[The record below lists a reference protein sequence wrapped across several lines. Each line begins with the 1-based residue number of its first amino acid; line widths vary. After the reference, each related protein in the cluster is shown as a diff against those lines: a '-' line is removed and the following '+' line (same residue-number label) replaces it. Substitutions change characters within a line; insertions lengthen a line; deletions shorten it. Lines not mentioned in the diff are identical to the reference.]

1 MKPSIFLGYFP
12 NKQKRADVGLQPG
25 IRNVSEAVDPLHSG
39 HRTFNISVKHWMALS
54 KYLLAQSDH
63 VVYRHAPQHQ
73 YALCGPA
80 SLLWG
85 THATDNQTN
94 KHRRTEGSGYRRY
107 LLPWFCHCGPTLV
120 ASDDKE
126 RKSFWLLEVY
136 NSEQTLWSRW
146 LDILSTDWGGMSKL
160 GQARHRWSMVC
171 FQYNLAN
178 IIQ

>member
-1 MKPSIFLGYFP
+1 
-12 NKQKRADVGLQPG
+12 
-25 IRNVSEAVDPLHSG
+25 
-39 HRTFNISVKHWMALS
+39 MALS

-178 IIQ
+178 TAIISFGYQSSLLTDDSLSPDWQSSLLNDSLSSWLTVFSLDWHYCRAASE